1 MTSRRVHGILGVAL
15 VLSVSVVLSGPSGVR
30 AERYAVAAHFE
41 PPVTINL
48 TAETDAWAVVATAEG
63 RTGGSVTLYRNGT
76 FVSERNWGLQEVRFL
91 EGGVNHRFDFSG
103 PPFRFLV
110 ANSSLTRQW
119 QRNWHLDVLLYS
131 PQAILIEP
139 DQDYWASTGRGRYVP
154 YEELAVRVTM
164 SGDIIA
170 TIYTQLLVPISSGA
184 AISAQRERQYFVSFN
199 ATTWPARLI
208 CRSWCM
214 SATRPKNQPSFCAAS
229 LREPLTELSA
239 FMMCALSSDFR
250 SSATPT
256 DSGIAGLFCA
266 GKCKCCEVMASPLAR
281 MTARCTTFSSSRALP
296 GQG

>member
-208 CRSWCM
+208 ADVELKPLPADNSTLGVVLFVALVAPILIGFGVLWRRRRR
-214 SATRPKNQPSFCAAS
+214 ARGLPEPREAPRRLRGRRNRGPSG
-229 LREPLTELSA
+229 R
-239 FMMCALSSDFR
+239 
-250 SSATPT
+250 
-256 DSGIAGLFCA
+256 
-266 GKCKCCEVMASPLAR
+266 
-281 MTARCTTFSSSRALP
+281 
-296 GQG
+296 